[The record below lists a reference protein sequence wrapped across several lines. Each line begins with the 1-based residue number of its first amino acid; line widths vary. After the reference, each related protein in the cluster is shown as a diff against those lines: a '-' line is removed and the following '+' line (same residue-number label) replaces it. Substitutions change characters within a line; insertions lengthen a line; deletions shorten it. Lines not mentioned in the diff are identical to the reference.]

1 MTNISETAKSDIQA
15 QIQEEVEEARTVCD
29 ISGSNSAECA
39 AAWDAVGELQA
50 EASDQRLKKKKNS
63 LEQYC
68 DDNPEAIECRID
80 DN

>member
-1 MTNISETAKSDIQA
+1 MTNISETAKSDIQE
-15 QIQEEVEEARTVCD
+15 QIKEEVEEARTVCD

-39 AAWDAVGELQA
+39 AAWDAVEELQA